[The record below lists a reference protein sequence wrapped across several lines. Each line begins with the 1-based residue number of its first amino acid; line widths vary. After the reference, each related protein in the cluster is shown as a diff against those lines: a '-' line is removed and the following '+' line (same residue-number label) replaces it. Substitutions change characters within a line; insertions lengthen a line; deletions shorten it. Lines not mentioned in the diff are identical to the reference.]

1 MRQSSGIASVLT
13 AVPSQPPKHNVVL
26 NSFLGLFGTKI
37 GWVLISL
44 LIGFVCRW
52 TFAYLSERYVRSRK
66 NIAPFSNQTR
76 LFGWRT
82 QFLFTMIALHIT
94 LPWMGFDRDT
104 SQEINQ
110 WLGVGIIIGVWVFI
124 AKILRIAR
132 RVANVRYDMSHP
144 DNLLARKVRTQLY
157 YLEEVAQVAL
167 GFVSFSLILMCFE
180 SARRVGSSLIAS
192 AGLAGIIIGFAA
204 QRFLSSVIAG
214 LQIAFTQPLRIDDVV
229 IVEGEWGKVKEISLT
244 YIVVGTWDHRS
255 LVVPI
260 TYFVEK
266 PFQNWTRTG
275 AELLGAV
282 IIYADYTMPV
292 EMLREK
298 FEELIRGSVLWDGK
312 VGKIQVTD
320 TTEKSM
326 QIRALVSARN
336 ASDAFDLRCFVREE
350 LIRYIQAQSPEYLPR
365 ARVSSAEP
373 HGAYK
378 NGEVA

>member
-1 MRQSSGIASVLT
+1 VLD
-13 AVPSQPPKHNVVL
+13 
-26 NSFLGLFGTKI
+26 SFLGVFGTKL

-52 TFAYLSERYVRSRK
+52 TFAYFSARYVRSRK
-66 NIAPFSNQTR
+66 NIASFSNQTR
-76 LFGWRT
+76 LFGWRS

-104 SQEINQ
+104 AQDINQ

-132 RVANVRYDMSHP
+132 WVANVRYDMSHP

-167 GFVSFSLILMCFE
+167 GFVAFSLILMCFE

-229 IVEGEWGKVKEISLT
+229 IVEGEWGRVEEISLT

-275 AELLGAV
+275 AELLGSV
-282 IIYADYTMPV
+282 IIYADYTLPV
-292 EMLREK
+292 QMLREK
-298 FEELIRGSVLWDGK
+298 FEELIRGSKLWDGK

-350 LIRYIQAQSPEYLPR
+350 LIRYIQAQSPEYLPK

-373 HGAYK
+373 NGAFK

>member
-1 MRQSSGIASVLT
+1 MRHLGSLTVL
-13 AVPSQPPKHNVVL
+13 PSHPPTN
-26 NSFLGLFGTKI
+26 NYFLGGFLHLLGPKVA
-37 GWVLISL
+37 WVIISIVL
-44 LIGFVCRW
+44 GFIFRW
-52 TFAYLSERYVRSRK
+52 TFAYFSSRYVRRRSH
-66 NIAPFSNQTR
+66 IPGFSTKTR

-82 QFLFTMIALHIT
+82 QFLFTVIALHFT
-94 LPWMGFDRDT
+94 LPWMGYNVDTRRD
-104 SQEINQ
+104 INQ
-110 WLGVGIIIGVWVFI
+110 WLGVAIIAGFWLFLSKV
-124 AKILRIAR
+124 LRIAR
-132 RVANVRYDMSHP
+132 WIANVRYDMGHA

-157 YLEEVAQVAL
+157 YLEEVAQVTL
-167 GFVSFSLILMCFE
+167 GFISFSLILMCFE
-180 SARRVGSSLIAS
+180 SARRVGGSLIAS

-229 IVEGEWGKVKEISLT
+229 IVEGEWGRVEEISLT

-275 AELLGAV
+275 AELLGSV
-282 IIYADYTMPV
+282 MIYADYTLPV
-292 EMLREK
+292 EMLRKK
-298 FEELIRGSVLWDGK
+298 FEELIRGSALWDGK

-320 TTEKSM
+320 STEKSM

-336 ASDAFDLRCFVREE
+336 AGDAFDLRCFVREE
-350 LIRYIQAQSPEYLPR
+350 LIRYIQAQSPEYLPK

-373 HGAYK
+373 NGHYK